1 MWVNRMLD
9 RILIALTAL
18 TLMALVVGIIVEVMA
33 WTF

>member
-1 MWVNRMLD
+1 MLD

-18 TLMALVVGIIVEVMA
+18 TLMALVVSIIVEVLA